1 MLPRTHHGL
10 PGAAAVAYGAVGVN
24 RNKILRR
31 PSTNVVQ
38 PTYIRKDFAQ
48 VWLWEQTK
56 EQKFVDRKL

>member
-1 MLPRTHHGL
+1 MLPRKYYGM
-10 PGAAAVAYGAVGVN
+10 PGSAAVAYGAAAVN
-24 RNKILRR
+24 RNTILRR